1 MRIHVTR
8 KLADKLKKAGFEI
21 ADAPQESPS
30 ALGEWHANITTIQR
44 RQCLVFTHDQTR
56 FSLALIGVTQK
67 ELKALTFWFNDM
79 LGNTMLKLGYPA
91 ELMERAVGLVDELS
105 FDTACSRS
113 VQGTLKNMML
123 DLEALTW
130 DGSDIMELG
139 PYSVSARLCERPC
152 GIKDMKKREFI
163 WPAAEMLNLL
173 KQLPDPRETMH

>member
-1 MRIHVTR
+1 MRIHVTKKMAE
-8 KLADKLKKAGFEI
+8 KLKNSGFEMSSSADKNPG
-21 ADAPQESPS
+21 S
-30 ALGEWHANITTIQR
+30 LGEWHANITTIQR

-67 ELKALTFWFNDM
+67 ELKALTFWFSDM

-105 FDTACSRS
+105 FDTVCSRS

-123 DLEALTW
+123 DLEAFTW

-139 PYSVSARLCERPC
+139 SYSVSARLCERPC
-152 GIKDMKKREFI
+152 GIKGMKKREFI
-163 WPAAEMLNLL
+163 WPAAEMHNLL
-173 KQLPDPRETMH
+173 KQLPDPREAMH